1 MKYLSKIL
9 QYACN
14 IQHAVSITALI
25 AMVVLNS
32 IEIIRRFFFG
42 LSWVWIQEYTILLL
56 VIFTF
61 CGFSKVVYDK
71 NDVTI
76 DLITGHIPNTIR
88 KVIQICVYLS
98 IICFCCIY
106 TYYTYELLLS
116 QAGQTT
122 PVAHY
127 PMQWRTIPALINGVS
142 MTFIYLGELKDCLF
156 GTKGA

>member
-76 DLITGHIPNTIR
+76 DLLTGHIPNTIR

-98 IICFCCIY
+98 
-106 TYYTYELLLS
+106 
-116 QAGQTT
+116 
-122 PVAHY
+122 
-127 PMQWRTIPALINGVS
+127 
-142 MTFIYLGELKDCLF
+142 
-156 GTKGA
+156 